1 MASFCSINPSTDHS
15 TNWNTPYS
23 GSKSIVAAIGNNSV
37 SRDANGLIPDS
48 AIPGLIQRLTSSGVI
63 PQMPANNTKSAE
75 LEAFLIKDT
84 AFIEGTKA
92 EYCYYNSRYAWSINQ
107 LFGTLVGP
115 KGQAFLTV
123 TSAQQATINKYLK
136 ASIQLNQT
144 LNDITK
150 IVKGVAK
157 SRVNDAKG
165 LGDAIQRI
173 NAQLDRTEQGLAK
186 QHEILTKGKDNTV
199 LYKEMEKYS
208 KEKNKYT
215 GNMLMLY
222 SFLNITALGLLFYVY
237 RSASE

>member
-15 TNWNTPYS
+15 TDWNTPYS
-23 GSKSIVAAIGNNSV
+23 GSNSIVAAIGNNSV
-37 SRDANGLIPDS
+37 SRDGTGLIPDS
-48 AIPGLIQRLTSSGVI
+48 AIPGLVQSLTSSGVI
-63 PQMPANNTKSAE
+63 PQMPANNTNAAE
-75 LEAFLIKDT
+75 LDTFLKKDT
-84 AFIEGTKA
+84 AFIEGTKV

-165 LGDAIQRI
+165 LGDAIQRV